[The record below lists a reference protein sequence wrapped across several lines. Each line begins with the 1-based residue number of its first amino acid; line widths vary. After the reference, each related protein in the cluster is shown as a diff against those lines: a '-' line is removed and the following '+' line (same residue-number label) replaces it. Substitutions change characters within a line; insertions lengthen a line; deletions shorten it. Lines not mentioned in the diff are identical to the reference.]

1 MRYLAIAGATLS
13 FILLYLLAVATGNTS
28 KLAEYYWWVFG
39 LNALLLVALL
49 GVLARQLM
57 RLRQRLK
64 SRIFGAK
71 LTQKLMVMFALVAV
85 VPGVLVFTVSAQF
98 LTRSIESWFDVRV
111 ESALDHGLSLG
122 RNALGYVLDDV
133 VRKSRMIEA
142 DIQTTPDPL
151 LPGRLES
158 LREQL
163 GLRNVTVL
171 TSAGKLIAY
180 ANAAN
185 STALPAAPSR
195 DALNKLSAH
204 TPAKSIENEGERGLT
219 LKVLLPYRTLSGE
232 ARVLALLQSAPETVT
247 RSAEQIEAARSEY
260 RQLVLSR
267 NGLKTFYMLT
277 LLLALLL
284 ALTAALAFAL
294 FLSERL
300 SAPLSELAAGTRA
313 VAQGDFSKRHPVY
326 RRDELGILT
335 TMFNRMTQQLE
346 DAKKSADENRQQVEA
361 AKLYLESVL
370 ANLTAGVVAFDT
382 DWHLRAANP
391 SAARILGVSFDE
403 LALQPLPAWSGHKAN
418 LAPLVEELL
427 THSGDEEGVDW
438 QRQIDY
444 TGSGGSNRVLTL
456 RGARLPERSGSGY
469 VVVFDDI
476 TQLARAQRDAAW
488 GEVAKRLA
496 HEIRNPLTP
505 IQLSA
510 ERLAMK
516 LADKLGQAEAD
527 MLKRATDTIVKQVS
541 ALKGMVDAFRDYAR
555 SPRTQLAPLDLNKV
569 IREVLTLYEGS
580 PALRPELSEQA
591 LPVMGDA
598 ALIRQVLHNLL
609 QNAQDAVLDA
619 DIPMIHISSRLEGR
633 NAVVSVQDNGPGFSP
648 DILPRAFEPY
658 VTSKAKG
665 TGLGLA
671 VVKKIVEDHQ
681 GQIELANVEPH
692 GARILLTLPLLE
704 A

>member
-1 MRYLAIAGATLS
+1 MRYLAIAGATLAA
-13 FILLYLLAVATGNTS
+13 ILLYMLAIATGNTS

-39 LNALLLVALL
+39 LNSLLLLALF
-49 GVLARQLM
+49 GVLALQLI

-64 SRIFGAK
+64 KRVFGAK

-98 LTRSIESWFDVRV
+98 LTRSIESWFNVRV
-111 ESALDHGLSLG
+111 ESALDRGLDLG
-122 RNALGYVLDDV
+122 RHALGYVLDDV
-133 VRKSRMIEA
+133 ARKGRVIQA
-142 DIQTTPDPL
+142 DIDPL
-151 LPGRLES
+151 PDALLPTELEH
-158 LREQL
+158 LREQF
-163 GLRNVTVL
+163 GLREAAVYSHAGSL
-171 TSAGKLIAY
+171 LASAAVPGVRVPLVASQDDLRKLR
-180 ANAAN
+180 
-185 STALPAAPSR
+185 TQKPL
-195 DALNKLSAH
+195 
-204 TPAKSIENEGERGLT
+204 KSIENEGERGFA
-219 LKVLLPYRTLSGE
+219 LKVLQPYRTLTGE
-232 ARVLALLQSAPETVT
+232 SRLLLLMQTAPEQIA
-247 RSAEQIEAARSEY
+247 RDAEQIEAARTDY
-260 RQLVLSR
+260 RQLLLAR
-267 NGLKTFYMLT
+267 DGMKTFYMLT

-300 SAPLSELAAGTRA
+300 SAPLTELAAGTRA

-346 DAKKSADENRQQVEA
+346 DARRLADENRLQVES
-361 AKLYLESVL
+361 AKLYLENVL
-370 ANLTAGVVAFDT
+370 ANLTAGVMAFDNE
-382 DWHLRAANP
+382 WRLAVVNP
-391 SAARILGVSFDE
+391 SATRILGAKFDE
-403 LALQPLPAWSGHKAN
+403 LAHLTLTEWGSEKGNLQPLVDTVMAHAN
-418 LAPLVEELL
+418 
-427 THSGDEEGVDW
+427 DEEGADW
-438 QRQIDY
+438 QQQIDY
-444 TGSGGSNRVLTL
+444 ATSSGNRILTL

-510 ERLAMK
+510 ERLMMK
-516 LADKLGQAEAD
+516 LADKLGQAEAE

-555 SPRTQLAPLDLNKV
+555 SPRTQLAQLDLNQV
-569 IREVLTLYEGS
+569 IREVLTLYEANPAVTAQVASGS
-580 PALRPELSEQA
+580 LM
-591 LPVMGDA
+591 VMGDS
-598 ALIRQVLHNLL
+598 ALLRQVLHNLL

-619 DIPMIHISSRLEGR
+619 DIPMIQISSRLEGR
-633 NAVVSVQDNGPGFSP
+633 SAVVCVQDNGPGFSP

-671 VVKKIVEDHQ
+671 VVKKIVEEHK
-681 GQIELANVEPH
+681 GQIDLANVEPH

>member
-13 FILLYLLAVATGNTS
+13 VILLYLLAVATGNTS

-49 GVLARQLM
+49 GVLTRQLM

-85 VPGVLVFTVSAQF
+85 VPGVLVFTISAQF

-111 ESALDHGLSLG
+111 ESALDRGLDLG
-122 RNALGYVLDDV
+122 RTALGYVQEDLA
-133 VRKSRMIEA
+133 RKSQQVLDGINN
-142 DIQTTPDPL
+142 TPDTL
-151 LPGRLES
+151 LPSRLES
-158 LREQL
+158 LRAQL
-163 GLRNVTVL
+163 GLR
-171 TSAGKLIAY
+171 SAAVFTRGGKLVAY

-185 STALPAAPSR
+185 NTALPPAPHR
-195 DALNKLSAH
+195 EILRQLKG
-204 TPAKSIENEGERGLT
+204 TPFKSLENEGERGVT
-219 LKVLLPYRTLSGE
+219 LKVLLPYRAMNDE
-232 ARVLALLQSAPETVT
+232 PRVLSLLQSAPESIA
-247 RSAEQIEAARSEY
+247 RAAEQIEAARTDY

-267 NGLKTFYMLT
+267 DGLKTFYMLT

-346 DAKKSADENRQQVEA
+346 DARRSADENRQEVEA

-370 ANLTAGVVAFDT
+370 ANLTAGVVAFDSE
-382 DWHLRAANP
+382 WHLRAANH
-391 SAARILGVSFDE
+391 SAARILGVTFDE
-403 LALQPLPAWSGHKAN
+403 LASQPLPAWSEHKPG
-418 LAPLVEELL
+418 LVPLVDELL
-427 THSGDEEGVDW
+427 SHSGDEEGMDW

-444 TGSGGSNRVLTL
+444 ASGGSNRILTL

-555 SPRTQLAPLDLNKV
+555 SPRSQLAPLDLNKV
-569 IREVLTLYEGS
+569 IREVLTLYEANA
-580 PALRPELSEQA
+580 ALKAVLTEEP

-619 DIPMIHISSRLEGR
+619 DIPMIQISSRLEGR
-633 NAVVSVQDNGPGFSP
+633 NAVVTVEDNGPGFSP

-671 VVKKIVEDHQ
+671 VVKKIVEEHQ
-681 GQIELANVEPH
+681 GQIDLANAEPQ

>member
-13 FILLYLLAVATGNTS
+13 VILLYLLAVATGNTS

-49 GVLARQLM
+49 GVLTRQLM

-111 ESALDHGLSLG
+111 ESALDRGLDLG

-133 VRKSRMIEA
+133 VRKSRVIQTDIE
-142 DIQTTPDPL
+142 TTPDTL

-158 LREQL
+158 LRAQL
-163 GLRNVTVL
+163 GLRNVAVFTR
-171 TSAGKLIAY
+171 AGRLVAY

-185 STALPAAPSR
+185 STALPPVPNR
-195 DALNKLSAH
+195 DVLRKLKAH
-204 TPAKSIENEGERGLT
+204 VPIKTIENEGERGLT
-219 LKVLLPYRTLSGE
+219 LKVLLPYRTLDDEG
-232 ARVLALLQSAPETVT
+232 RVLSLLQGAPEVVA
-247 RSAEQIEAARSEY
+247 RAAEQIESARTDY
-260 RQLVLSR
+260 RKLLLSR
-267 NGLKTFYMLT
+267 DGLKTFYMLT

-346 DAKKSADENRQQVEA
+346 DARRSADENRQQVEA

-370 ANLTAGVVAFDT
+370 ANLTAGVVAFDSE
-382 DWHLRAANP
+382 WHLRAANH

-403 LALQPLPAWSGHKAN
+403 LASQPLPAWSEYKAS
-418 LAPLVEELL
+418 LAPLVDELL
-427 THSGDEEGVDW
+427 SHSGDEEGADW

-444 TGSGGSNRVLTL
+444 ASGSNNRILTL

-516 LADKLGQAEAD
+516 LADKLGPNDAD

-555 SPRTQLAPLDLNKV
+555 SPRSQLVPLDLNKV
-569 IREVLTLYEGS
+569 IREVLTLYEGH
-580 PALRPELSEQA
+580 PGLKAALTEQTLS
-591 LPVMGDA
+591 VMGDA

-619 DIPMIHISSRLEGR
+619 DIPMIQISSRLEGR
-633 NAVVSVQDNGPGFSP
+633 NAVVTVEDNGPGFSP

-671 VVKKIVEDHQ
+671 VVKKIVEEHQ
-681 GQIELANVEPH
+681 GQIDLANAEPQ